1 MKGLVSSTP
10 SQQSVRLALSGFLL
24 LLVQSM
30 LLMMAP
36 GLDSSGRTLVWV
48 LTPVAT
54 MTLILSLIGLPDP
67 APDHWRRRHVR

>member
-1 MKGLVSSTP
+1 VKGLISSTP

-30 LLMMAP
+30 LLMMGP
-36 GLDSSGRTLVWV
+36 GLESSARTLVLV

-67 APDHWRRRHVR
+67 APVHWRRRHVR